1 MTLVRRL
8 VSRLRGTLGTL
19 RLTGRGWALLV
30 TAVVCFVAA
39 PIASL
44 PALLFVTALLVGLL
58 GGASVLTL
66 VGQADVG
73 VRRSFEPEVLTQ
85 GETATA
91 SLHITNGSRF
101 STLEATWFDQ
111 VPRGLRAAA
120 TGRLPVLAPTGTQ
133 GSVVEVRYRLHG
145 LRRGRHVL
153 GPLRLEIRDPFGVVV
168 RRVGRVEQHP
178 VVVLPRRVE
187 LWPLAPRGADHDGA
201 SKPSPQNV
209 GVGEDDIIA
218 RSYLPGDSMKRMHWK
233 ATAHRGEL
241 MVRQEEQQVNPR
253 AAVVIDPDARSWGL
267 EPDRRGEWD
276 ESPSLEWGIVAAASV
291 STHLVRIG
299 YSVTTVVPGGPVR
312 SLDEHGATLD
322 DALLDLAELRP
333 VADDTLLDADPGE
346 RTVFVVLG
354 HLDVARATRW
364 IEALRHATTVLA
376 FVEDGSSSASLDAL
390 SAARWR
396 VVKYRSGDDVAERW
410 TDLDGSRA
418 LAAP

>member
-1 MTLVRRL
+1 
-8 VSRLRGTLGTL
+8 
-19 RLTGRGWALLV
+19 
-30 TAVVCFVAA
+30 
-39 PIASL
+39 
-44 PALLFVTALLVGLL
+44 
-58 GGASVLTL
+58 
-66 VGQADVG
+66 
-73 VRRSFEPEVLTQ
+73 
-85 GETATA
+85 
-91 SLHITNGSRF
+91 
-101 STLEATWFDQ
+101 
-111 VPRGLRAAA
+111 
-120 TGRLPVLAPTGTQ
+120 
-133 GSVVEVRYRLHG
+133 LHG
-145 LRRGRHVL
+145 VRRGRHVL
-153 GPLRLEIRDPFGVVV
+153 GPLRLEIRDPFGVVI
-168 RRVGRVEQHP
+168 RRVAKVEQHP

-267 EPDRRGEWD
+267 DADRRGEWD

-291 STHLVRIG
+291 SVHLVRIG

-312 SLDEHGATLD
+312 SLDEHGSTVN

-333 VADDTLLDADPGE
+333 RAEGSLVDADPGE

-354 HLDVARATRW
+354 VLDLAHAERW
-364 IEALRHATTVLA
+364 IEALRHAHSVLA
-376 FVEDGSSSASLDAL
+376 FVEHGSRSDALDAL

-396 VVKYRSGDDVAERW
+396 VVRYRSGDDVAERW